1 MGRTKVNLYLQS
13 HAQVGGLA
21 RLELRRH
28 HGNKAEDETRPLTV
42 AQAKAMRAMHKAG
55 DRKGFV
61 AQLATFWPGLTVTEC
76 DRFFDTLTTI
86 DMVWG

>member
-1 MGRTKVNLYLQS
+1 MGKVKVNLYFQS

-28 HGNKAEDETRPLTV
+28 HGNKGEDETRPLTV

-55 DRKGFV
+55 DRKGFA
-61 AQLATFWPGLTVTEC
+61 AQLAAFWPSLTVTEC
-76 DRFFDTLTTI
+76 DRFFDALTTV
-86 DMVWG
+86 DAVWG

>member
-28 HGNKAEDETRPLTV
+28 HGKKAEDETRPLTV
-42 AQAKAMRAMHKAG
+42 AQAKAMRAMHKTG